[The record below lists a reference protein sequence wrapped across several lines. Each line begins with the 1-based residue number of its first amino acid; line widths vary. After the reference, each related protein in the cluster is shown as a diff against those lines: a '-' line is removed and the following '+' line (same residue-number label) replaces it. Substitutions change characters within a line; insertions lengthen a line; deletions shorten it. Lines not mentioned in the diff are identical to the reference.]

1 MGTGVGDTSSHKRDE
16 LVPKGR
22 GMKLWSRSCRWLSRL
37 GGPQVPRKESSE
49 AEGEWG
55 QIWRQICD
63 LKTTLNLTAKNQRA
77 LRNGSRRVTRVIA
90 TD

>member
-49 AEGEWG
+49 AEEGVG
-55 QIWRQICD
+55 PD
-63 LKTTLNLTAKNQRA
+63 LEADL
-77 LRNGSRRVTRVIA
+77 
-90 TD
+90 